1 MIVKF
6 PKDIQIQSVFSESLP
21 LEWVEAYV
29 LRIFRAG
36 QPYNS
41 FECFTEDL
49 GHSLKESSLTLQSE
63 RVYFL
68 ILNNKRLL
76 SVKLPSL
83 IELIGIL
90 QNNFFQP

>member
-1 MIVKF
+1 MNIKF
-6 PKDIQIQSVFSESLP
+6 PKDIQIQSVLTESLP
-21 LEWVEAYV
+21 LEWVEACV

-36 QPYNS
+36 QPYSS